1 MRLAKLTLNGFKS
14 FADPAEF
21 TFDRD
26 ITGIVGPNGCG
37 KSNVVDAIKWVL
49 GERSSKSLRGTEMLD
64 VIFAGSAA
72 RKPSG
77 MASVTLTFE
86 NPVLEEGTGHLTQ
99 GDPEEQTEES
109 TSHLAL
115 GTGEEKTEEVTG
127 HQASGIGKE
136 ETGNAEAEAS
146 VVEAHVRGKRGLPI
160 DADIVEV
167 ERRLYRDGTSKY
179 LINGRVAR
187 LRDIRDLFL
196 DTGIGADAY
205 SIIEQGKVDAMLL
218 ANPQERRTIFEEAA
232 GIAKYKQRRL
242 EAQRKLDRTQ
252 VNLTQARDEL
262 DSTERRLRLV
272 RGQAAKARKFQ
283 SLDLE
288 LRSWRMALAFESY
301 DDLRQRLEGL
311 TSQQAHLETA
321 RQEVS
326 QSLSE
331 VEAQKQ
337 ELDLRVHEAI
347 EELKN
352 AEHERLSA
360 EHERVQATQR
370 REMTQ
375 RALEGAE
382 SRLVSDARQLE
393 TLASRLAETETATVE
408 QRETVAAMAERL
420 GECERALAAASG
432 ERAKVMSELTE
443 RRSQVGER
451 RARASQID
459 RERAVLQASIQAEE
473 RRADAVREQCDR
485 LAAKGELL
493 GTEAA
498 SIEDQAVRAAA
509 QLEAAREQIASS
521 QKQLT
526 EHDDRLAHLA
536 SGRRERAAAV
546 AELEQESVRLESRRA
561 TLREMAQARV
571 GYAQVVRE
579 VMDARDRGEAFARV
593 VAPLA
598 ELIQTEPG
606 HEAAVESALGPL
618 LQALVVPT
626 LADLPPA
633 EELAKLRGRA
643 TFIAM
648 ESVGAA
654 CVVVATESLEA
665 LSAGRMTRLREM
677 VKPRGDGAE
686 PEKIVALLDRV
697 LGSTLL
703 VEHADAAMLLGA
715 SLGTPARFVTRDGLV
730 LEPDGRVIAGPLGAG
745 DEGGLLQRRGELEHL
760 DTVLNELAVR
770 LDAARAEL
778 ASVDG
783 EAAALNKQASELR
796 SRLAGEQRQ
805 FAADQAR
812 LERLEADAA
821 RSKRE
826 HRQSAEE
833 LAQLRQRIAKIE
845 SDRTGLRERAES
857 LARLHDEQVR
867 EVEQLESGLGE
878 LTRASEAAAERMTS
892 AKVEVGRLAEQV
904 QNARREASR
913 LEMTRDD
920 LLRQQRDL
928 AAHVEQAKAS
938 IEHHREV
945 AAESLA
951 RIEAATQ
958 NEAAWKQRVDDMRGQ
973 VEGVQREVQEVG
985 ERVAIVRTQAQ
996 GVERD
1001 WHSLEVARRELEIKR
1016 ENLEERTQE
1025 DAGIDLA
1032 FEYSDYR
1039 EMMREGVARIAVDE
1053 AQRQVDTL
1061 REQVRSL
1068 GSVNLD
1074 AIGEESQ
1081 LAAQNDDLVRQVAD
1095 LDAAKVQ
1102 LEDLIARLNEV
1113 SRTLFAEVFERIREN
1128 FGGQDGMF
1136 RRLFGGG
1143 RAEVRLMGLVKEVE
1157 GPTGIERVQT
1167 DEIDVLESGVEVIA
1181 KPPGKEPR
1189 SISQLSGGEKT
1200 LTAVALLMA
1209 IFRSKPSCFCV
1220 LDEVDAA
1227 LDEGNVTRFAS
1238 VIRQFT
1244 DHSRFIVIT
1253 HNKRTMQATDQLF
1266 GVTMQERGVSK
1277 RVSVRFEQVGKD
1289 GQIHG
1294 TADARNEAGAEAR
1307 GDAGVVA
1314 KREAV
1319 AVAVA
1324 EEASPTVVPT
1334 NAPVVESPQRR
1345 RKIGSLRDALAN
1357 MREETSEQTKLN

>member
-21 TFDRD
+21 TFDRE

-86 NPVLEEGTGHLTQ
+86 NPVLEHGTDQPAAGSGGEIA
-99 GDPEEQTEES
+99 GDG
-109 TSHLAL
+109 LASPSS
-115 GTGEEKTEEVTG
+115 GDGEEP
-127 HQASGIGKE
+127 
-136 ETGNAEAEAS
+136 TGNADAEAS
-146 VVEAHVRGKRGLPI
+146 VVEAHMRGKRGLPI

-187 LRDIRDLFL
+187 LRDIRELFL

-262 DSTERRLRLV
+262 ESTERRLRLV
-272 RGQAAKARKFQ
+272 RGQAAKARRFQ

-311 TSQQAHLETA
+311 TSQQAHLESA
-321 RQEVS
+321 RHEVTRT
-326 QSLSE
+326 LSE
-331 VEAQKQ
+331 VEARKQ

-382 SRLVSDARQLE
+382 SRLASDARQLD
-393 TLASRLAETETATVE
+393 AMAARLAETEAAALE
-408 QRETVAAMAERL
+408 QRESVAAMAERL
-420 GECERALAAASG
+420 GECERALSAATA
-432 ERAKVMSELTE
+432 ERASVMAELTE

-451 RARASQID
+451 RARAAQID
-459 RERAVLQASIQAEE
+459 RERAVLLASIQAEE
-473 RRADAVREQCDR
+473 RRADGVREQCDR
-485 LAAKGELL
+485 LSARGEQL
-493 GTEAA
+493 GAEAA
-498 SIEDQAVRAAA
+498 SLGEQAVRAAA
-509 QLEAAREQIASS
+509 QLDAAREQIALS
-521 QKQLT
+521 QKQLA
-526 EHDDRLAHLA
+526 EHDERLAALA

-546 AELEQESVRLESRRA
+546 AELEQESVKLESRQG

-579 VMDARDRGEAFARV
+579 VLEARDAGRAFARV
-593 VAPLA
+593 IAPLA

-606 HEAAVESALGPL
+606 SEAAVESALGPL

-633 EELAKLRGRA
+633 EELAMLRGRA

-648 ESVGAA
+648 ETARGPGE
-654 CVVVATESLEA
+654 VVPTEA
-665 LSAGRMTRLREM
+665 LEVVSAGRMGRLRDM
-677 VKPRGDGAE
+677 VRARADAVETSKIDG
-686 PEKIVALLDRV
+686 LLDRV

-715 SLGTPARFVTRDGLV
+715 SLKAGTRFVTRDGLV
-730 LEPDGRVIAGPLGAG
+730 LEPDGRVVAGPLAAG
-745 DEGGLLQRRGELEHL
+745 EEGGLLQRRGELEHL
-760 DTVLNELAVR
+760 DTVLHELAVR

-783 EAAALNKQASELR
+783 EAAALNARASELR
-796 SRLAGEQRQ
+796 SRLALSQRQ

-812 LERLEADAA
+812 LERLESDAA
-821 RSKRE
+821 RAARE
-826 HRQSAEE
+826 HRQSGEE
-833 LAQLRQRIAKIE
+833 IVQLRERIAKIE
-845 SDRTGLRERAES
+845 SDRSALQVRAES
-857 LARLHDEQVR
+857 LARLHDEQLR
-867 EVEQLESGLGE
+867 EVERLEAGLGE
-878 LTRASEAAAERMTS
+878 LTRASEVAADRLTG
-892 AKVEVGRLAEQV
+892 AKVEVGRLAEQL
-904 QNARREASR
+904 QSARREASR
-913 LEMTRDD
+913 LDMSRDEW
-920 LLRQQRDL
+920 LRQQRDL
-928 AAHVEQAKAS
+928 AAHVEQARAS
-938 IEHHREV
+938 IEHHRGV
-945 AAESLA
+945 AAESEE
-951 RIEAATQ
+951 RINVAAA
-958 NEAAWKQRVDDMRGQ
+958 NEAEWRRRAEELRGQ
-973 VEGVQREVQEVG
+973 VERVQRESLAISEEVG
-985 ERVAIVRTQAQ
+985 IARTKAQ
-996 GVERD
+996 SVERD

-1016 ENLEERTQE
+1016 ENIEERTQE
-1025 DAGIDLA
+1025 DVGIDLS
-1032 FEYSDYR
+1032 FEYADYR
-1039 EMMREGVARIAVDE
+1039 DMMREGVQRISVDA
-1053 AQRQVDTL
+1053 AQKQIDSL
-1061 REQVRSL
+1061 REQIRSL
-1068 GSVNLD
+1068 GSVNLE
-1074 AIGEESQ
+1074 AIGEESE

-1095 LDAAKVQ
+1095 LDAARVQ
-1102 LEDLIARLNEV
+1102 LGDLIDRLNEV
-1113 SRTLFAEVFERIREN
+1113 SRSLFVEVFERIREN

-1143 RAEVRLMGLVKEVE
+1143 RAEVRLMGLVKEIE
-1157 GPTGIERVQT
+1157 GPTGIEKVQT

-1227 LDEGNVTRFAS
+1227 LDEGNVARFAG

-1244 DHSRFIVIT
+1244 DRSRFIVIT

-1277 RVSVRFEQVGKD
+1277 RVSVRFDQVDKD
-1289 GQIHG
+1289 GHIHG
-1294 TADARNEAGAEAR
+1294 TGDTKSDARSGQGRAAAT
-1307 GDAGVVA
+1307 
-1314 KREAV
+1314 
-1319 AVAVA
+1319 
-1324 EEASPTVVPT
+1324 ASPEVETVAAVVPT
-1334 NAPVVESPQRR
+1334 NAPVFETEKSSAKRV
-1345 RKIGSLRDALAN
+1345 GSLRAALAQ
-1357 MREETSEQTKLN
+1357 MREDSAEQPKLNSGITDHEASVAG